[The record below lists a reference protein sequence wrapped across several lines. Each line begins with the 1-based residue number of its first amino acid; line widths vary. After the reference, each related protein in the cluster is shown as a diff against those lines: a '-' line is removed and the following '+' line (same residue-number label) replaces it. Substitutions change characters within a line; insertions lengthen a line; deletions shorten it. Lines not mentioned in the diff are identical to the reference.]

1 MSPNDR
7 MSPEVA
13 ALPLIRNVGLTGMLV
28 TFGDQLTDEANLA
41 ALAFR
46 DAVEDAGI
54 EGVMETSTSPVS
66 TFVLFDPSRLPR
78 ETLKTRLRDLI
89 ATTDRSAMRRPASA
103 RLWRIKVSFG
113 GDHAPHLPEVAEL
126 VGLSP
131 EGALNQILETRVRV
145 ITIGFAPG
153 QPYLGTLP
161 PNWDFPRLPELTPQ
175 VPRVPWSSRCD
186 NWSCSPMT
194 RRPVG
199 ARSDKPPFAIST
211 RTAIHP
217 FGCKPETRSNSSGS
231 TRRKYSAVLPTRRAM
246 MPPNSL
252 ASPDA
257 CTPDSSRGP
266 GSDHS
271 GPRPPGMA
279 RIRRVAWR
287 SSGSRGAT

>member
-175 VPRVPWSSRCD
+175 VPAGSLVVALRQLVLFTNDAPTGWRQI
-186 NWSCSPMT
+186 
-194 RRPVG
+194 G
-199 ARSDKPPFAIST
+199 Q
-211 RTAIHP
+211 TA
-217 FGCKPETRSNSSGS
+217 FRNFD
-231 TRRKYSAVLPTRRAM
+231 
-246 MPPNSL
+246 PNSDTPFRLQTGDEIEFVRVDEAEIQRCL
-252 ASPDA
+252 ANPARDDA
-257 CTPDSSRGP
+257 AELVGKP
-266 GSDHS
+266 
-271 GPRPPGMA
+271 
-279 RIRRVAWR
+279 
-287 SSGSRGAT
+287 